1 MTDGRNQQPES
12 DEPGE
17 RLQRGA
23 AAFLGQVLGL
33 GEPPDRLAADLS
45 PIKRDS
51 NASIYTIQLDSS
63 VGPAAFLVYAYH
75 VRDRGG
81 DGHTGKELFDA
92 GLETLDLA
100 ARNATPGPRAVAHAE
115 TDDFAFILATTPGT
129 YRALTG
135 RQGPPPPAAPTV
147 VTTPTP
153 AAVPPPD
160 EAPAADEPLRVR
172 SETAQ
177 DLITSLRIANTQAS
191 DWLAAVRASERSR
204 GEPASL
210 DDGTLVF
217 TPDETELALFLLD
230 SESIG
235 TLLRVLNVL
244 VSTAQMQ
251 AATVLGDDD
260 PGIHDE
266 GDA

>member
-1 MTDGRNQQPES
+1 MTERREREQGTDNES
-12 DEPGE
+12 DQ
-17 RLQRGA
+17 RLRLGA
-23 AAFLGQVLGL
+23 GSFLGEVLGL
-33 GEPPDRLAADLS
+33 DDPPDNLAADLS

-63 VGPAAFLVYAYH
+63 VGPAAFLVYAYQ

-92 GLETLDLA
+92 GLDTLEEA
-100 ARNATPGPRAVAHAE
+100 ARKATPGPRAVAHAE

-135 RQGPPPPAAPTV
+135 GRGPTPAISLASTAAPDPPPPE
-147 VTTPTP
+147 TT
-153 AAVPPPD
+153 AS
-160 EAPAADEPLRVR
+160 DEPLRVR

-191 DWLAAVRASERSR
+191 DWLAAVRASERST
-204 GEPASL
+204 GSGSSL
-210 DDGTLVF
+210 DDGTLAF

-230 SESIG
+230 NESIG

-244 VSTAQMQ
+244 VSSAQTQ
-251 AATVLGDDD
+251 ASAVLDDD
-260 PGIHDE
+260 PRLHRARGE
-266 GDA
+266 

>member
-1 MTDGRNQQPES
+1 MTDRRKREPGTDNES
-12 DEPGE
+12 DE
-17 RLQRGA
+17 RLRHGA
-23 AAFLGQVLGL
+23 GAFLGEVLGL
-33 GEPPDRLAADLS
+33 GDPPDHLAADLS

-63 VGPAAFLVYAYH
+63 VGPAAFLVYAYQ
-75 VRDRGG
+75 VRERGG

-92 GLETLDLA
+92 GLDTLEQA

-135 RQGPPPPAAPTV
+135 RQGPAPAIATSPSPAPDPP
-147 VTTPTP
+147 
-153 AAVPPPD
+153 
-160 EAPAADEPLRVR
+160 EAESSAADEPLRVR

-191 DWLAAVRASERSR
+191 DWLSAVRAFERSR
-204 GEPASL
+204 GGATSL
-210 DDGTLVF
+210 DDGTLEF
-217 TPDETELALFLLD
+217 TPDEAELALFLLD
-230 SESIG
+230 NESIG

-251 AATVLGDDD
+251 ASAALDDD
-260 PGIHDE
+260 PGIR
-266 GDA
+266 GNRGVYS